1 MNVVNTVNVLQIL
14 IALVLI
20 GVVLMQAKGSGL
32 GNIFGGSG
40 GGSDSYRTRR
50 GLERLLFRGTIVL
63 MTAFIALSIAAVR
76 VT

>member
-1 MNVVNTVNVLQIL
+1 MDASDFGNLFQIL

-20 GVVLMQAKGSGL
+20 AIVLMQAKGSGL

-40 GGSDSYRTRR
+40 GSDSYRTRR
-50 GLERLLFRGTIVL
+50 GIERILFRGTIVL
-63 MTAFIALSIAAVR
+63 MIVFIALSITAVR